1 MRHSGHFDLESCA
14 VLGVGI
20 GEPGCVCATLLGNRV
35 PRTFT
40 YRTPF
45 FAGKAAVAH
54 CLVFLWWMPVLNLFL
69 IVHIYRTAKHELHL
83 ECAKAE
89 CDIVRKESEI
99 CKTRYPILLVHGI
112 FFRDWQLFN
121 YWGRIPAELQKN
133 GAVIFYG
140 KQQSA
145 QSISESARE
154 LAAQIKAICTETGAE
169 KVNIIAHSKGGL
181 DCRCAMQDYGV
192 SQICSISDNDQHT
205 PPWMRFCR

>member
-1 MRHSGHFDLESCA
+1 M
-14 VLGVGI
+14 
-20 GEPGCVCATLLGNRV
+20 
-35 PRTFT
+35 
-40 YRTPF
+40 
-45 FAGKAAVAH
+45 
-54 CLVFLWWMPVLNLFL
+54 FL

-169 KVNIIAHSKGGL
+169 KSTSLHIPKAVGL
-181 DCRCAMQDYGV
+181 PMCTAGLWSLTVCG
-192 SQICSISDNDQHT
+192 ITDNDQHT
-205 PPWMRFCR
+205 PSWMRFCR